1 MEITIRKSKV
11 TDYVR
16 MKEFDE
22 CAGDRR
28 IDMERGELFIADLGS
43 ISCVGYLK
51 LTCNEFFNKPLISG
65 VNTHPDYRG
74 QGIGA
79 ALIRSAVAQAGWH
92 KVYSTT
98 EESNSRMQSLLESIG
113 FEKVGTIRDFNL
125 DGEAEW
131 VYCFTVDDQL
141 R

>member
-1 MEITIRKSKV
+1 MEIKIRRSKV

-22 CAGDRR
+22 FAGDRR
-28 IDMERGELFIADLGS
+28 MDMERGELFIADLGS
-43 ISCVGYLK
+43 IPCVGYLK
-51 LTCNEFFNKPLISG
+51 LTSNEFFNKPLISL

-74 QGIGA
+74 KGIGA

-98 EESNSRMQSLLESIG
+98 EESNTRMQSLFESIG
-113 FEKVGTIRDFNL
+113 FEKVGTICDFNF

-131 VYCFTVDDQL
+131 VYCYTVDGK
-141 R
+141 